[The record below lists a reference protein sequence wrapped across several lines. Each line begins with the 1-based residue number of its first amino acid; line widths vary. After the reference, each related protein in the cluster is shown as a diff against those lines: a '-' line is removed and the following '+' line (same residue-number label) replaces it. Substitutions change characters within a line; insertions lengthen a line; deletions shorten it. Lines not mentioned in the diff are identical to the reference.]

1 MISNGVDMYD
11 LINDL
16 TSLDD
21 IHLTTLSESI
31 WIGVIE
37 KMNPSPPVPRRRTT
51 CYSRRPVYLFR
62 GRRIFSMVRDYEKN
76 ELDFYYIPDDE
87 LFFIEKVK
95 V

>member
-1 MISNGVDMYD
+1 MTGNGVDIYD

-16 TSLDD
+16 TTLDD
-21 IHLTTLSESI
+21 NRLTALSEFI

-37 KMNPSPPVPRRRTT
+37 KMNPSPPVPRRRTA
-51 CYSRRPVYLFR
+51 CYSRRPVYLFE

-87 LFFIEKVK
+87 LVFIEKGRA
-95 V
+95 

>member
-1 MISNGVDMYD
+1 MTGNGVDMYD
-11 LINDL
+11 LVNDL

-21 IHLTTLSESI
+21 IRVTTLSEVI

-51 CYSRRPVYLFR
+51 CYSRRPVYLFK

-95 V
+95 A

>member
-1 MISNGVDMYD
+1 MYD
-11 LINDL
+11 LISELHDEM
-16 TSLDD
+16 D
-21 IHLTTLSESI
+21 IRIIPLQEII

-51 CYSRRPVYLFR
+51 CYSRRPVYLFK
-62 GRRIFSMVRDYEKN
+62 GRRIFSMVRDCEKN

>member
-1 MISNGVDMYD
+1 MIGNGVDMYD
-11 LINDL
+11 LVSDL

-21 IHLTTLSESI
+21 IRLTALSESI

-51 CYSRRPVYLFR
+51 CYSRRPVYLFK

-76 ELDFYYIPDDE
+76 ELDFYYIPYDE
-87 LFFIEKVK
+87 LFFIEKVSI
-95 V
+95 